1 MKSTYHVLF
10 YIRKTRPNKDG
21 SVTIAIRIT
30 IDGKSI
36 EFNPKLF
43 INPLIWNPIGRAE
56 GRTKEAKVINDAIDK
71 IRSDLKNHYNEIYER
86 DGYVTPEKLRDAYLG
101 LGVQKYTLLSM
112 YDSLVEQKRN
122 LVDKAI
128 RSTTLSKYTATRK
141 RIEDFLFHQYNK
153 KDIPLKEVNYQ
164 FISDYE
170 IYLKSVCNCGHNSSV
185 KHLRYL
191 KKVLTTALKNKYIS
205 TDPFDEYKLGYKP
218 VKKEFLIEPEIKKL
232 MNKKFGV
239 KRLEEVRDVFLFQIF
254 TGLAYIDATNLND
267 DNIIEDGFGQKW
279 IQLNRQKSSVQA
291 NIPLLDIPLSILK
304 KYKGLE
310 NGKLLPIHTNQ
321 KMNEYLKEIAALCG
335 INKRL
340 TTHCGRHSFSTLML
354 TKGISIE
361 SVSKMLGHTNIT
373 TTQIYAK
380 VLNQKIF
387 AEVNKV
393 RGELDDLGKYYK
405 QRK

>member
-1 MKSTYHVLF
+1 
-10 YIRKTRPNKDG
+10 
-21 SVTIAIRIT
+21 
-30 IDGKSI
+30 
-36 EFNPKLF
+36 
-43 INPLIWNPIGRAE
+43 
-56 GRTKEAKVINDAIDK
+56 
-71 IRSDLKNHYNEIYER
+71 
-86 DGYVTPEKLRDAYLG
+86 
-101 LGVQKYTLLSM
+101 M

-141 RIEDFLFHQYNK
+141 RIEDFILHQYSK
-153 KDIPLKEVNYQ
+153 KDMPLREVNYQ

-185 KHLRYL
+185 KHLRFL

-205 TDPFDEYKLGYKP
+205 TDPFNDYKLGYKP

-232 MNKKFGV
+232 MNKKFDS

-254 TGLAYIDATNLND
+254 TGLAYVDAANLSK
-267 DNIIEDGFGQKW
+267 DNIFEDGFGQKW
-279 IQLNRQKSSVQA
+279 IRLTRQKSSVQA
-291 NIPLLDIPLSILK
+291 NIPLLDVPLSILK
-304 KYKGLE
+304 KYSGLGNE
-310 NGKLLPIHTNQ
+310 RLLPIHTNQ

-340 TTHCGRHSFSTLML
+340 TTHCGRHSFGTIML
-354 TKGISIE
+354 TKGVSIE

-387 AEVNKV
+387 TEVNKV
-393 RGELDDLGKYYK
+393 RGEFDDMMKYYK
-405 QRK
+405 

>member
-1 MKSTYHVLF
+1 
-10 YIRKTRPNKDG
+10 
-21 SVTIAIRIT
+21 
-30 IDGKSI
+30 
-36 EFNPKLF
+36 
-43 INPLIWNPIGRAE
+43 
-56 GRTKEAKVINDAIDK
+56 
-71 IRSDLKNHYNEIYER
+71 
-86 DGYVTPEKLRDAYLG
+86 
-101 LGVQKYTLLSM
+101 M

-141 RIEDFLFHQYNK
+141 RIEDFILHQYSK
-153 KDIPLKEVNYQ
+153 KDIPLREVNYQ

-185 KHLRYL
+185 KHLRFL

-205 TDPFDEYKLGYKP
+205 TDPFDDYKLGYKP
-218 VKKEFLIEPEIKKL
+218 VKKEFLIESEIKKL
-232 MNKKFGV
+232 MNKKFDS

-254 TGLAYIDATNLND
+254 TGLAYIDAVNIKE

-279 IQLNRQKSSVQA
+279 IQLTRQKSSVQA
-291 NIPLLDIPLSILK
+291 NIPLLDVPLSILK

-340 TTHCGRHSFSTLML
+340 TTHCGRHSFGTIML
-354 TKGISIE
+354 TKGVSIE

-387 AEVNKV
+387 SEVNKV
-393 RGELDDLGKYYK
+393 RSEFDDMMKYYK